1 MRTVT
6 AAQDWINP
14 KPERAFILVD
24 SLDEWPYNRHILKQK
39 EPTMLKMIGIA
50 AVVYVGWITGIIQA
64 AMILTAAGLTTI
76 AGL

>member
-1 MRTVT
+1 
-6 AAQDWINP
+6 
-14 KPERAFILVD
+14 
-24 SLDEWPYNRHILKQK
+24 
-39 EPTMLKMIGIA
+39 MLKMIGIA